1 MTPNLSNR
9 FLSFHLSTG
18 EVEAAK
24 SVNPYFLAYL
34 QNKIAQYANA
44 VVETSYQ
51 DEKNQIDSKELTLI
65 QHERLKA
72 QVLVLEELFMEL
84 KVPEITNE
92 QEDQRPPVNPLI
104 PPQS

>member
-9 FLSFHLSTG
+9 FLSFHLS
-18 EVEAAK
+18 ESEKEMARA
-24 SVNPYFLAYL
+24 VNPYFLAYL
-34 QNKIAQYANA
+34 QNKIAIYANA
-44 VVETSYQ
+44 VVEESYD

-65 QHERLKA
+65 RHERLKA

-84 KVPEITNE
+84 KTPEHQE
-92 QEDQRPPVNPLI
+92 QDDVRSPQNPLI